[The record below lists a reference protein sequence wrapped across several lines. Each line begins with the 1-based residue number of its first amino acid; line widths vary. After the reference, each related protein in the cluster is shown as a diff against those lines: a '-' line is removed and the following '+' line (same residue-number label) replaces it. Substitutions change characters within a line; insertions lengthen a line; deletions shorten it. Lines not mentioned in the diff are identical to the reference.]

1 MHSSIRNYQ
10 KQFAEYFGV
19 KEEAT
24 LSHINDTQYKP
35 IRPAN
40 LGEDNL
46 HKRKLKL
53 GNMYVVFKSFRKEDG
68 ANRSV
73 YDEV

>member
-1 MHSSIRNYQ
+1 M
-10 KQFAEYFGV
+10 
-19 KEEAT
+19 
-24 LSHINDTQYKP
+24 SHINDTQYKP

-53 GNMYVVFKSFRKEDG
+53 GNRYVVFKSFRKEDG